1 MDIAGRRFG
10 AYEVVS
16 SIGTGGMGRVYRAVD
31 TRLGRPVALKLLH
44 EDLVPSQKLLR
55 RFQREARS
63 ASALN
68 HPNIVT
74 IYEVGEAEGLHFI
87 AMEYVEGERLRDVMR
102 RQTPSLRTILKV
114 ASGIADGLAAAHT
127 NGIVHRDLKPE
138 NVMISADGFI
148 KILDFGLAKLLQA
161 EDSEPSADEQTA
173 RISLGHSGP
182 GTVVGTPNYMSPEQI
197 AGNPIDHRSDQFSF
211 GSILYEMITGRRPF
225 DRATQVETM
234 TAILRE
240 EPPPLQSVVSEVP
253 LELIRITERCLQ
265 KDATER
271 YASTAD
277 LAHDLRE
284 LRDRSSTDGAP
295 IPRTDSRESSRIRKI
310 AVAGATAF
318 VLIVLFWLASP
329 LLRRE
334 TDAASQ
340 PVVAA
345 SFLPAQK
352 YLAILP
358 FESQGGTLEDD
369 LFARGMSDAVSS
381 RLAALRGIQVIP
393 PSVMAGS
400 RGELSQAAREFG
412 ANLVLET
419 LLRRLDD
426 ELRVTYKVLDPRTG
440 LQITAGTVNGSA
452 SQPFIMEDRLADAIL
467 HSLEMK
473 LDLSLPRDGHDI
485 FASGAGDRYFQA
497 LGSLQQYQDPAS
509 VDRAIGILEDLQEAA
524 PDSALVGAALGRAYV
539 YKYQLTSESAWA
551 ERAQDSCERMLRLD
565 PALPEIHIT
574 CGEWFMRQGRYEDA
588 ILRFRRVL
596 SDQPASVVASLG
608 LAESLDRSGRDEEAV
623 VAYQKAIELRPGYW
637 AGHNRLGGFHWSRG
651 RPEAAVRQF
660 QKVIELTP
668 DNTRGYNNLGGAYIA
683 LDRFD
688 DAVRV
693 LRKSIDIEDNPVG
706 WSNLGTALFATGDY
720 EHAVEAFEKATS
732 LTPERT
738 VLWANLGDAYRWSRQ
753 RKPKA
758 ADAYRRVI
766 ELGNKD
772 ITINRTDAL
781 AHALMAVAHAKLG
794 ETGRAEQLAAR
805 ALSLG
810 PQSRDVLSAN
820 AVVALL
826 AGNEASAIDFI
837 QKTLDA
843 GGSRAAI
850 ARDPELKPLHGH
862 ELFKQLVLTTGEPS
876 TGSR

>member
-1 MDIAGRRFG
+1 MDIVGRRFG
-10 AYEVVS
+10 AYDVLAP
-16 SIGTGGMGRVYRAVD
+16 IGTGGMGQVYRAKD

-44 EDLVPSQKLLR
+44 EDLIPSEKTLR

-74 IYEVGEAEGLHFI
+74 IYEVGEVEGLHFI
-87 AMEYVEGERLRDVMR
+87 AMEFVEGERLRDLMR
-102 RQTPSLRTILKV
+102 RETPSLHTILRV
-114 ASGIADGLAAAHT
+114 ANGIADGLAAAHAT
-127 NGIVHRDLKPE
+127 GIVHRDLKPE
-138 NVMISADGFI
+138 NVMISTDGFV
-148 KILDFGLAKLLQA
+148 KILDFGLAKLITPEIA
-161 EDSEPSADEQTA
+161 EPTADEQTA
-173 RISLGHSGP
+173 RISVGHSGP

-197 AGNPIDHRSDQFSF
+197 AGSPIDHRSDQFSL

-240 EPPPLQSVVSEVP
+240 EPPALHSVVSEVP
-253 LELIRITERCLQ
+253 PELFRVTERCLR
-265 KDATER
+265 KEREER

-277 LAHDLRE
+277 LAHDLRD
-284 LRDRSSTDGAP
+284 LRDRSSTGGTP
-295 IPRTDSRESSRIRKI
+295 IPRTDLRESSRIRKV
-310 AVAGATAF
+310 AVAAATAF
-318 VLIVLFWLASP
+318 VLIVLFWLAYP
-329 LLRRE
+329 LLHRE

-345 SFLPAQK
+345 SLLPAQK

-381 RLAALRGIQVIP
+381 RLSALRGIQVIP

-400 RGELSQAAREFG
+400 RGELSQTAREFG

-426 ELRVTYKVLDPRTG
+426 ELRVIYKVLDPRTG
-440 LQITAGTVNGSA
+440 LLIVGGQVNGSA
-452 SQPFIMEDRLADAIL
+452 SQPFIMEDRLADSIL

-473 LDLSLPRDGHDI
+473 LDLSLPGEGHDV

-497 LGSLQQYQDPAS
+497 LGALQQYQDETS
-509 VDRAIGILEDLQEAA
+509 VDQAIGILEDLQATA
-524 PDSALVGAALGRAYV
+524 PNSALVGAALGRAYV

-551 ERAQDSCERMLRLD
+551 ERAQHSCERMLRLD

-574 CGEWFMRQGRYEDA
+574 CGEWFMRQGRFEDA

-596 SDQPASVVASLG
+596 SDRPGSVEAALG
-608 LAESLDRSGRDEEAV
+608 LAESLDRAGRDEEAV
-623 VAYQKAIELRPGYW
+623 LAYQQAIDLRPTYW
-637 AGHNRLGGFHWSRG
+637 AGYNKLGTFHWRRG
-651 RPEAAVRQF
+651 RPEAAVRQY
-660 QKVIELTP
+660 QKVTELMP
-668 DNTRGYNNLGGAYIA
+668 DNTRGFNNLGGAY
-683 LDRFD
+683 LSMDRFD

-693 LRKSIDIEDNPVG
+693 LRKSLDIGETDAG
-706 WSNLGTALFATGDY
+706 WSNLGFAFYALENYDS
-720 EHAVEAFEKATS
+720 AVKAFEKATS

-738 VLWANLGDAYRWSRQ
+738 VLWSNLGDAYRWSPT
-753 RKPKA
+753 RKTKA
-758 ADAYRRVI
+758 ADAYRKAI
-766 ELGNKD
+766 ELGERD
-772 ITINRTDAL
+772 ITINRTNAI
-781 AHALMAVAHAKLG
+781 AHALIAVAHAKLG
-794 ETGRAEQLAAR
+794 ENGLAEQFAAK
-805 ALSLG
+805 AVSLG
-810 PQSRDVLSAN
+810 PQDQQVLISN

-826 AGNEASAIDFI
+826 RGNQELAIDFI

-862 ELFKQLVLTTGEPS
+862 ELFKKLVLTTGEPS
-876 TGSR
+876 NGSR